1 MVTDCDQLKFLAAD
15 GKKYMW
21 DAGNNKVIL
30 RIIQSIPSPK
40 AEPFKQRLASIGS
53 QKMEELND
61 PELGMQRARESAIR
75 VYQSRGMSDKE
86 IKQRLQMIDSRH
98 DYTDELKARVIQA
111 NEYGLLTNISYQRS
125 SKDAQDYK
133 LHKWLVRSDNL
144 RDHMTRT
151 EMLLTELS
159 ERQVSR

>member
-1 MVTDCDQLKFLAAD
+1 
-15 GKKYMW
+15 
-21 DAGNNKVIL
+21 
-30 RIIQSIPSPK
+30 
-40 AEPFKQRLASIGS
+40 
-53 QKMEELND
+53 
-61 PELGMQRARESAIR
+61 
-75 VYQSRGMSDKE
+75 
-86 IKQRLQMIDSRH
+86 
-98 DYTDELKARVIQA
+98 
-111 NEYGLLTNISYQRS
+111 LLTNISYQRS